1 MNLPPEKKAELMAK
15 YGGAPADKPKPP
27 PMEEDE
33 EMDPEERYVDSGD
46 VLGEDDEEE
55 DIGDEG
61 SGEMA
66 MEPPPSEGASVNDET
81 FNRRRG
87 EEERAR
93 KMPPIDKLAMREA
106 ARKAVG
112 NG

>member
-15 YGGAPADKPKPP
+15 YGGAPPDKPKPP
-27 PMEEDE
+27 PMEGDE

-46 VLGEDDEEE
+46 VLSEDDEE
-55 DIGDEG
+55 DVTDEG

-87 EEERAR
+87 EEERAK